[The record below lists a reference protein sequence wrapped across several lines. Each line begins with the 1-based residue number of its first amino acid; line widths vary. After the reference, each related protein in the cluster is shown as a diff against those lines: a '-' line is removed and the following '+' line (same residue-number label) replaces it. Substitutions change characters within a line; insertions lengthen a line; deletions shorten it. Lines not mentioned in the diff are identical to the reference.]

1 LTAPE
6 QILEIA
12 GLRSTIIGEANAP
25 LTVVLLHGFSMTPAD
40 LAPFAHSLSVPARFV
55 LPQGPVSL
63 PGGGAAW
70 WESDRAGRPD
80 PRAIGW
86 DLFDEDPA
94 GLDAARTMLGDLLS
108 SLRSDAPESFT
119 VLGGFSQGGM
129 LTMDYALRGSHRLDA
144 LALLS
149 SSRIA
154 YRKWLL
160 TRARLYDLPVLIS
173 HGSTD
178 SHLAFAAGEAL
189 RDFCIDSDARVTWIP
204 FAGGHEIPLAVW
216 RALRKQLISLI
227 TDTPHRLA
235 SHAQS

>member
-6 QILEIA
+6 QILEIG
-12 GLRSTIIGEANAP
+12 GLRSTVIGEARA

-40 LAPFAHSLSVPARFV
+40 FAPFAHSLNVPARFV

-80 PRAIGW
+80 PRSIGW
-86 DLFDEDPA
+86 DLFDEEPA

-108 SLRSDAPESFT
+108 SLRSEAPESLL

-129 LTMDYALRGSHRLDA
+129 LAMDYALRSSHQPNA

-154 YRKWLL
+154 YRKWLA
-160 TRARLYDLPVLIS
+160 TRSRLYDLPVLVS
-173 HGSTD
+173 HGQTD
-178 SHLAFAAGEAL
+178 SYLAFAAGEAL
-189 RDFCIDSDARVTWIP
+189 RDFCIGSDARVTWVP

-227 TDTPHRLA
+227 NDTPHRLA

>member
-1 LTAPE
+1 MTAPE
-6 QILEIA
+6 QTLEIA
-12 GLRSTIIGEANAP
+12 GLRSTVIGEASAS

-40 LAPFAHSLSVPARFV
+40 LSPFAHSLNVPARFV

-80 PRAIGW
+80 PRSIGW
-86 DLFDEDPA
+86 DLFDEEPA

-108 SLRSDAPESFT
+108 SLRSEAPESLLL
-119 VLGGFSQGGM
+119 LGGFSQGGM
-129 LTMDYALRGSHRLDA
+129 LAMDYALRSSHRPDA

-154 YRKWLL
+154 YRKWLA
-160 TRARLYDLPVLIS
+160 TRSRLYDLPVLVS
-173 HGSTD
+173 HGQTD
-178 SHLAFAAGEAL
+178 SYLAFAAGEAL
-189 RDFCIDSDARVTWIP
+189 RDFCIGSDARVTWVP

-227 TDTPHRLA
+227 NDTPHRLA